1 MAERDQI
8 VSFLNELLDI
18 GAYPDGMPVGMQV
31 PGAARVRRVATGVSA
46 SLELFQRAA
55 QEGADLLI
63 VHHGLFFG
71 SGPRPPLSEQDRDRL
86 KTLFDHDITL
96 AGYHLALDAHPQ
108 VGNNAIICDRL
119 GVAEREPFG
128 VHGPHTLGFVGV
140 LDRPLSIAQLVERVE
155 QQIGPGPLL
164 LGRGPDSIE
173 QVAVISGGASQY
185 VAAAAAAGAQCF
197 ITGEPNEQA
206 KWAADEA
213 GIHCI
218 AAGHYATEVF
228 GVQALGA
235 LVAER
240 FSVEHGF
247 IDIPNPV

>member
-1 MAERDQI
+1 MLPSLQT
-8 VSFLNELLDI
+8 LD
-18 GAYPDGMPVGMQV
+18 
-31 PGAARVRRVATGVSA
+31 GVSDHIR
-46 SLELFQRAA
+46 SIAA
-55 QEGADLLI
+55 A
-63 VHHGLFFG
+63 
-71 SGPRPPLSEQDRDRL
+71 
-86 KTLFDHDITL
+86 
-96 AGYHLALDAHPQ
+96 
-108 VGNNAIICDRL
+108 L
-119 GVAEREPFG
+119 GVPDAGE
-128 VHGPHTLGFVGV
+128 
-140 LDRPLSIAQLVERVE
+140 QLVTRVE
-155 QQIGPGPLL
+155 QQIGPGPLV

-173 QVAVISGGASQY
+173 RVAVISGGASQY
-185 VAAAAAAGAQCF
+185 VTAAAAAGAECF

>member
-1 MAERDQI
+1 MWRAAERPCARGGYARRPMADRDQI

-31 PGAARVRRVATGVSA
+31 PGTAQVRRVATGVSA

-55 QEGADLLI
+55 QDGADMLI

-71 SGPRPPLSEQDRDRL
+71 SGPRPPLSDQDRDRL

-108 VGNNAIICDRL
+108 V
-119 GVAEREPFG
+119 
-128 VHGPHTLGFVGV
+128 
-140 LDRPLSIAQLVERVE
+140 
-155 QQIGPGPLL
+155 

-173 QVAVISGGASQY
+173 RVAVISGGASQY
-185 VAAAAAAGAQCF
+185 VAEAAAAGAACF
-197 ITGEPNEQA
+197 ITGEPSEQA

-235 LVAER
+235 LLVER

>member
-1 MAERDQI
+1 
-8 VSFLNELLDI
+8 
-18 GAYPDGMPVGMQV
+18 
-31 PGAARVRRVATGVSA
+31 
-46 SLELFQRAA
+46 
-55 QEGADLLI
+55 
-63 VHHGLFFG
+63 
-71 SGPRPPLSEQDRDRL
+71 
-86 KTLFDHDITL
+86 
-96 AGYHLALDAHPQ
+96 
-108 VGNNAIICDRL
+108 
-119 GVAEREPFG
+119 
-128 VHGPHTLGFVGV
+128 
-140 LDRPLSIAQLVERVE
+140 VE
-155 QQIGPGPLL
+155 QQIEPGPLV
-164 LGRGPDSIE
+164 LGRGPEGIE
-173 QVAVISGGASQY
+173 RVAVISGGASEY